1 MILFYRRRETM
12 KLKIYYRNN
21 NNKIDKEIKFEDI
34 KIEVIDTDAIGL
46 DLSYKNNKTILAILR
61 EVLKK
66 DIIAFSRL

>member
-1 MILFYRRRETM
+1 M

-46 DLSYKNNKTILAILR
+46 DLSYK
-61 EVLKK
+61 
-66 DIIAFSRL
+66 IIKLYSLS